1 MNDCDPGMK
10 NNVPC
15 WTSNE
20 QSGDDWKQMNLPGA
34 WEHNGLPDFDGSV
47 WFQKVVDI
55 PSEWEGK
62 TLTLNLGKIDDK
74 DITYLMVK
82 KLPEETVIM

>member
-1 MNDCDPGMK
+1 MLLAKYQDDMTDWEKRLNDCDPGRK

-34 WEHNGLPDFDGSV
+34 WEHNGLPDFDGYV
-47 WFQKVVDI
+47 WFQIVVDI
-55 PSEWEGK
+55 PSEWE
-62 TLTLNLGKIDDK
+62 
-74 DITYLMVK
+74 
-82 KLPEETVIM
+82 